1 MDGTTSYHIM
11 SYIFNNCHKPMRCL
25 IFQESFQ
32 KSIFDINQ
40 PKRNS
45 KKEEE
50 KRKEKK
56 KHGDRE
62 RKNMLILFI
71 PLGYWR
77 HETQH

>member
-1 MDGTTSYHIM
+1 MNDILSCHIVG
-11 SYIFNNCHKPMRCL
+11 YIFDNCRKLVRCL
-25 IFQESFQ
+25 VFQESFQ

-40 PKRNS
+40 QKKKF

-77 HETQH
+77 HGTQH